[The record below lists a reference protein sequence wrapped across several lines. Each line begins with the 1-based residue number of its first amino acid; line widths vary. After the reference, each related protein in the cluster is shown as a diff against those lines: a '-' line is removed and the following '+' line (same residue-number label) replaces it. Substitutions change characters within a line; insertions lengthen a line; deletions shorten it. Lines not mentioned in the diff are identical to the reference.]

1 MGNASCFVMSCL
13 CNIPGKFVWYI
24 ECWNFVDVAP
34 ALLELASTGEIQF
47 VRPSANGS
55 YEILSHEEAA
65 QMMQQP
71 GQTIEIVSDANEV
84 EVRDRYLRALGSF

>member
-1 MGNASCFVMSCL
+1 VS
-13 CNIPGKFVWYI
+13 
-24 ECWNFVDVAP
+24 ECCYTAP

-47 VRPSANGS
+47 VRSSANGG

-71 GQTIEIVSDANEV
+71 GQTIEIVSNAHEV
-84 EVRDRYLRALGSF
+84 EVRDRYLCALCLFLNLRNIS

>member
-1 MGNASCFVMSCL
+1 MQINTVNMSKELYEILVLLFC
-13 CNIPGKFVWYI
+13 YA
-24 ECWNFVDVAP
+24 AP

-47 VRPSANGS
+47 VRPSEDGN

-71 GQTIEIVSDANEV
+71 GQTIEIVSDGREV
-84 EVRDRYLRALGSF
+84 QVCNFKFCYLRVVYACLV

>member
-1 MGNASCFVMSCL
+1 VLEFCYS
-13 CNIPGKFVWYI
+13 
-24 ECWNFVDVAP
+24 AP

-71 GQTIEIVSDANEV
+71 GQTIEIVSDTHEV
-84 EVRDRYLRALGSF
+84 EVCDIFMCSWFFLSLCDSS